1 MARDALVELGGVLG
15 LGFAGVAAS
24 GESDGG
30 PFIDL
35 LVSIRQELRGA
46 KQYEL
51 ADSVRD
57 RLTELGVALEDTRDG
72 TRWRRVQP
80 EPEAVEE
87 EPGADSL
94 VESALRF

>member
-1 MARDALVELGGVLG
+1 MRCWSWAAFWVWVLP
-15 LGFAGVAAS
+15 ACRRAAS
-24 GESDGG
+24 RTPDR
-30 PFIDL
+30 L
-35 LVSIRQELRGA
+35 SICWFRFRQELRGA

-57 RLTELGVALEDTRDG
+57 RLTDLGVALEDTRDG

-87 EPGADSL
+87 EPGANSL

>member
-1 MARDALVELGGVLG
+1 MVWA
-15 LGFAGVAAS
+15 FAGVSAS
-24 GESDGG
+24 SESDAG

-46 KQYEL
+46 KQYEM

-57 RLTELGVALEDTRDG
+57 RLTQLGVALEDTREG